1 MTSRLLA
8 AWAIRLPMRSRR
20 CGPCNGERHV
30 TGYAD
35 EAMTVL
41 QDLGSK
47 WQTAYNN
54 GEPAKFADLY
64 TQDAFFSSGVLGTLK
79 GKPEIEKAIA
89 DQIKK
94 TPKITVHPIAA
105 QQSGNVVWG
114 HGEFVF
120 DDGPSGNYGITVVN
134 NAGSWHIAM
143 HVSNTSP
150 QKNSRRYPGHRI

>member
-1 MTSRLLA
+1 VAPATASATS
-8 AWAIRLPMRSRR
+8 P
-20 CGPCNGERHV
+20 V
-30 TGYAD
+30 YAD

>member
-1 MTSRLLA
+1 MADRLQQRRA
-8 AWAIRLPMRSRR
+8 RKIRRPL
-20 CGPCNGERHV
+20 H
-30 TGYAD
+30 
-35 EAMTVL
+35 
-41 QDLGSK
+41 
-47 WQTAYNN
+47 
-54 GEPAKFADLY
+54 
-64 TQDAFFSSGVLGTLK
+64 TQDAFFSSGVIGTLK

-94 TPKITVHPIAA
+94 TPKITVHPIEA

-143 HVSNTSP
+143 HVSNTNP
-150 QKNSRRYPGHRI
+150 PKKQ

>member
-1 MTSRLLA
+1 MKLCSLGLA
-8 AWAIRLPMRSRR
+8 AMLITSP
-20 CGPCNGERHV
+20 V
-30 TGYAD
+30 YAD

-150 QKNSRRYPGHRI
+150 PMNQ

>member
-1 MTSRLLA
+1 MLITS
-8 AWAIRLPMRSRR
+8 P
-20 CGPCNGERHV
+20 V
-30 TGYAD
+30 YAD

-64 TQDAFFSSGVLGTLK
+64 TEDAFFSSGVLGTLK
-79 GKPEIEKAIA
+79 GKPQIEKAIA

-120 DDGPSGNYGITVVN
+120 DDGPSGNYGI
-134 NAGSWHIAM
+134 AM

-150 QKNSRRYPGHRI
+150 PKKQ

>member
-1 MTSRLLA
+1 MKLCSLGLA
-8 AWAIRLPMRSRR
+8 AMLITSP
-20 CGPCNGERHV
+20 V
-30 TGYAD
+30 YAD

-41 QDLGSK
+41 QDLASK

-94 TPKITVHPIAA
+94 TPKITVHTIDSTAEWECGLGPWRVRVRRWTEWKLWDHGR
-105 QQSGNVVWG
+105 QQCW
-114 HGEFVF
+114 FVAYRHACF
-120 DDGPSGNYGITVVN
+120 
-134 NAGSWHIAM
+134 
-143 HVSNTSP
+143 
-150 QKNSRRYPGHRI
+150 